1 MKAAGTGDTGRAP
14 LNPRPSPSK
23 SPACQA
29 AFVRNGGLSLLYR
42 CAPTCPLPILR
53 WLFQVSHRRKRV
65 PPPPAVTPR
74 SPLLCFGS

>member
-1 MKAAGTGDTGRAP
+1 MKAGVQGTRAEP
-14 LNPRPSPSK
+14 LSPPHPSPSN

-42 CAPTCPLPILR
+42 CAPTCPLPVLR